1 MSIAQ
6 LIYNVVTDA
15 KVGYDYFIK
24 GEKFWAIAIWILM
37 FLPALMCF
45 AMELIVKKCLKSLN
59 MILGL
64 LPVGQV
70 WYHFKVILELKQL
83 REDMMEQIDFY
94 AQLDYDNLPSD
105 IKEKLEPS
113 SEKYHVA
120 KDKYN
125 HIMSELKTIK
135 ARPCSFILFICTSI
149 SEADS

>member
-1 MSIAQ
+1 
-6 LIYNVVTDA
+6 
-15 KVGYDYFIK
+15 
-24 GEKFWAIAIWILM
+24 M

-45 AMELIVKKCLKSLN
+45 AMELIVKKCLQSLN

-70 WYHFKVILELKQL
+70 WYHFKVILELKRL

-105 IKEKLEPS
+105 IKDQLEPS
-113 SEKYHVA
+113 SKKYHDA

-125 HIMSELKTIK
+125 LIMSELKTMK

-149 SEADS
+149 PEADS